1 MTALPSS
8 PPLPIASLSLDLDN
22 LWSYLKVHGD
32 PSWTARPSYLDV
44 FLPRVLDVL
53 DALGLRITFFI
64 VGADAAAPAHRDLL
78 REIVRRGHEV
88 GNHSFEHDPWLH
100 RYDATA
106 LAHDI
111 IGAEEAIA
119 SATGERPIGFRGPGY
134 SWTPAL
140 LRLLASRGY
149 LYDASSLPTFI
160 GPAARWYYFRTA
172 RLSTEERRTRRMLFG
187 RFRDGFNPLGARRLR
202 LGDDQSLL
210 QIPVTTMPITRL
222 PFHFS
227 YLLYLAR
234 VSPALM
240 RAYLGTA
247 LRLCRL
253 TGTAPSYLLHPL
265 DLLGKDDVARLAFF
279 PGMDLAG
286 DAKRQLFTE
295 TMQRFA
301 EAFRPVPMSV
311 HARTLLAAGVPDR
324 ALPRGR

>member
-1 MTALPSS
+1 VTALPSS

-311 HARTLLAAGVPDR
+311 HARALLAAGVPDR

>member
-1 MTALPSS
+1 MTALPAPAS
-8 PPLPIASLSLDLDN
+8 PPIASLSLDLDN

-32 PSWTARPSYLDV
+32 PSWAERPSYLDV

-53 DALGLRITFFI
+53 DTLSLRITFFI
-64 VGADAAAPAHRDLL
+64 VGADAAAPAHRDVL
-78 REIVRRGHEV
+78 REIVHRGHEV

-100 RYDATA
+100 RYDASA
-106 LAHDI
+106 LERDI

-119 SATGERPIGFRGPGY
+119 AATGERPIGFRGPGY

-172 RLSTEERRTRRMLFG
+172 RLSAEERRTRQMLFG
-187 RFRDGFNPLGARRLR
+187 QFRDGFNPLDPRRIQ
-202 LGDDQSLL
+202 LGDGVSLL

-240 RAYLGTA
+240 RAYLATA
-247 LRLCRL
+247 LRLCTL

-286 DAKRQLFTE
+286 EAKRNLFME

-301 EAFRPVPMSV
+301 EAFTPVPMSV
-311 HARTLLAAGVPDR
+311 HARALLAAGVPDR
-324 ALPRGR
+324 ALPAGR